1 MQITNDER
9 DVLWRLHVAGGPL
22 TVRPIGSGPVS
33 MRVFNREIVRI
44 LLSLETRG
52 LLRIGEAAR
61 AQISRPEEPVLYT
74 SVAAT
79 VTEAGREAL
88 LGRESSVPK

>member
-9 DVLWRLHVAGGPL
+9 NVLWRLHVAGGPL
-22 TVRPIGSGPVS
+22 TLRPLGSGPVAI
-33 MRVFNREIVRI
+33 RVFNREIVRV

-52 LLRIGEAAR
+52 LLRIGEAAST
-61 AQISRPEEPVLYT
+61 QISMPGEPVLYT

-79 VTEAGREAL
+79 ITAAGREAL
-88 LGRESSVPK
+88 LRREASATK